1 MLGGFVQHL
10 AQITSSNETLG
21 ARMEEAARQL
31 DGIQRLED
39 AAPLLQQVLEATR
52 TMAAGSRV
60 AQEELQA
67 LRAHV
72 DACEARIET
81 LQQELDERSEE
92 HTSELQSPC
101 NLVCRLLLEKK

>member
-1 MLGGFVQHL
+1 RRLQLQDGMAAAQQALRDMLGGFVQHL

-60 AQEELQA
+60 AREELQA
-67 LRAHV
+67 LRTH
-72 DACEARIET
+72 
-81 LQQELDERSEE
+81 
-92 HTSELQSPC
+92 
-101 NLVCRLLLEKK
+101 